1 MARRVVNHA
10 YVPVRNGQQMWR
22 LYKTAGERWT
32 YFPRVRSSKHA
43 PRVRT
48 GVSGRLK
55 GTAPAHTQL
64 LCGGVYRITLVTR
77 CTVCAALYRG
87 KGKSNLFRVY
97 ERGDLSASWYRKT
110 YEWIRTWGHAVR
122 SSNFLFRY
130 VYTVF
135 ERVGSQLQALAW
147 LQLFPVW
154 LI

>member
-1 MARRVVNHA
+1 MYLYGTVNRCGAYTRRRGKGELTFRACAAVNMHHA
-10 YVPVRNGQQMWR
+10 CALACPADWKEQRRRALGFCAV
-22 LYKTAGERWT
+22 E
-32 YFPRVRSSKHA
+32 FI
-43 PRVRT
+43 
-48 GVSGRLK
+48 VSPSWL
-55 GTAPAHTQL
+55 AVQS
-64 LCGGVYRITLVTR
+64 
-77 CTVCAALYRG
+77 ALYRG

-110 YEWIRTWGHAVR
+110 YEWIRTRGHAVR